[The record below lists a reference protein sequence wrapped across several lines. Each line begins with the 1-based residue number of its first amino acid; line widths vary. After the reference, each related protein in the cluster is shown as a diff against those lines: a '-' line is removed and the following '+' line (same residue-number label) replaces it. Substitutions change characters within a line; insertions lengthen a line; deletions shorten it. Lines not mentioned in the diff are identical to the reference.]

1 MILVIA
7 ALIGVSAALLIPYSL
22 SGDQMIYIAVGIIA
36 ALDTV
41 FGGTRARLA
50 GKFNIYVFMSGFFAN
65 SALAILLTYIGNKLG
80 VNLSLAAIVA
90 FGMRIFNNF
99 SDIRH
104 ILLSK
109 YMQKKSAGRRDDGSE
124 ISENVPQKE

>member
-1 MILVIA
+1 MILIIA
-7 ALIGVSAALLIPYSL
+7 VLIGVAAALLVPYGL

-50 GKFNIYVFMSGFFAN
+50 GKFNIYVFISGFFAN

-80 VNLSLAAIVA
+80 VNLSLAAVVV
-90 FGMRIFNNF
+90 FGVRIFNNF

-104 ILLSK
+104 ILLDR
-109 YMQKKSAGRRDDGSE
+109 YMQKRNGGDSE
-124 ISENVPQKE
+124 TSENAPQKE

>member
-7 ALIGVSAALLIPYSL
+7 VLIGVVAALLVPYGL
-22 SGDQMIYIAVGIIA
+22 SSDQMIYIAVGIIA

-50 GKFNIYVFMSGFFAN
+50 GKFNIYVFISGFFAN

-80 VNLSLAAIVA
+80 VNLSLAAVVV
-90 FGMRIFNNF
+90 FGVRIFNNF

-104 ILLSK
+104 ILLDR
-109 YMQKKSAGRRDDGSE
+109 YMQKRNGGSE
-124 ISENVPQKE
+124 ASGNAPQKE

>member
-1 MILVIA
+1 MILIIA
-7 ALIGVSAALLIPYSL
+7 VLIGVAAALLVPYGL
-22 SGDQMIYIAVGIIA
+22 SSDQMIYIAVGIIA

-50 GKFNIYVFMSGFFAN
+50 GKFNIYVFISGFFAN

-80 VNLSLAAIVA
+80 VNLSLAAVVV
-90 FGMRIFNNF
+90 FGVRIFNNF

-104 ILLSK
+104 ILLDR
-109 YMQKKSAGRRDDGSE
+109 YMQKRNSGSE
-124 ISENVPQKE
+124 TSENAPQKE

>member
-7 ALIGVSAALLIPYSL
+7 VLIGIAAALLVPYGL

-50 GKFNIYVFMSGFFAN
+50 GKFDIYVFISGFFAN

-80 VNLSLAAIVA
+80 VNLSLAAVVV
-90 FGMRIFNNF
+90 FGVRIFNNF

-104 ILLSK
+104 ILLDR
-109 YMQKKSAGRRDDGSE
+109 YMQKRNGGSE
-124 ISENVPQKE
+124 TSENAPQKE